1 MKPNNDKA
9 FLETILSSIADGVF
23 SVDLEWHIT
32 SFNRAAERITGV
44 PAEQAVGK
52 RCSEVFHADICE
64 RGCGIRQTLDTGR
77 EVIDLPARILNS
89 RGRSLPI
96 SLSTALLRD
105 SKGHILGA
113 VETFRD
119 LSAIEQLRREITSQY
134 TFEDIVGKSRAFKKI
149 FGLLPDIAE
158 SDATVLIEGP
168 SGSGKELLARAVH
181 NLSSRRKERYV
192 VVNCGALPVNL
203 FESELFGYAQGAFTD
218 AKRDKPGRMK
228 LAEGGTIVLDEVSE
242 LPPATQVKLLRVL
255 QEREYEPLGSTE
267 TVRANV
273 RVVAVTNKTLVELV
287 REGKFRDD
295 LYFRLSVARLTIPS
309 LRERREDIPY
319 LIERFVQRFNAKRGK
334 HINGVTPVVM
344 EVLMRH
350 DFPGNVRE
358 LENIIEYGFVLCHE
372 RLIDVRHLPEE
383 LQARAQR
390 PVTESHS
397 PPHSK
402 LKWAEA
408 DAIGSAL
415 TRSQGSIGKAA
426 EELGVSRTT
435 LWRKMKRLGVLAEDY
450 RRE

>member
-1 MKPNNDKA
+1 MKSNGDKA

-23 SVDLEWHIT
+23 SVDRDWRIT

-44 PAEQAVGK
+44 PAEQAMGMQ
-52 RCSEVFHADICE
+52 CSDVFHADICE
-64 RGCGIRQTLDTGR
+64 RGCALRQTVETGNELVGMR
-77 EVIDLPARILNS
+77 ARILDS
-89 RGRSLPI
+89 SGRRVPI
-96 SLSTALLRD
+96 SLSTAVLRD
-105 SKGHILGA
+105 SEGQFLGA

-149 FGLLPDIAE
+149 FALLPDIAQ

-181 NLSSRRKERYV
+181 NLSPRQKQPYV

-203 FESELFGYAQGAFTD
+203 FESEVFGYAQGAFTD
-218 AKRDKPGRMK
+218 AKRDKPGRLKM
-228 LAEGGTIVLDEVSE
+228 AEGGTIFFDEVSE
-242 LPPATQVKLLRVL
+242 LPFATQVKLLRVL
-255 QEREYEPLGSTE
+255 QQREYEPLGSVE

-273 RVVAVTNKTLVELV
+273 RVVAATNKKLVELV
-287 REGKFRDD
+287 SDGRFRDD

-319 LIERFVQRFNAKRGK
+319 LVECFVERFNAKRGK
-334 HINGVTPVVM
+334 EIAGITPAVM
-344 EVLMRH
+344 EILMRY

-358 LENIIEYGFVLCHE
+358 LENIIEYGFVLCHDK
-372 RLIDVRHLPEE
+372 LIDVCHLPEE
-383 LQARAQR
+383 MQPGVHQQ
-390 PVTESHS
+390 VTASRSS
-397 PPHSK
+397 PDSE

-408 DAIGSAL
+408 DVIRAAL
-415 TRSQGSIGKAA
+415 TRNRGSVGKAA
-426 EELGVSRTT
+426 EELGISRTT
-435 LWRKMKRLGVLAEDY
+435 LWRKMKRFSVSAEDH